1 MEAAVCGQK
10 MAKIADLACIW
21 WIIMAWNGCEVV
33 QYWQLCLE
41 LPNGPQVSIGDDVA
55 VSNTNEKSDLEIEN
69 ERLVTQF
76 CLDWAKKD
84 VNLLADYLA
93 DDVVYQM
100 FEGRPDI
107 IGREAF
113 IKELGGFLAGL
124 KEVEWEMIRTYAIGD
139 MVINDRIDHFVGE
152 DESRSMHFAIAGFFL
167 VRDGKIAI
175 WKDYSLPG
183 GISQVGGSYMGG

>member
-1 MEAAVCGQK
+1 MDNGSGPTRHSRRAILAAAG
-10 MAKIADLACIW
+10 ALAGSSLISVR
-21 WIIMAWNGCEVV
+21 GE
-33 QYWQLCLE
+33 
-41 LPNGPQVSIGDDVA
+41 DA
-55 VSNTNEKSDLEIEN
+55 VSETQAQSELEIEN
-69 ERLVTQF
+69 ERIVTQF

-113 IKELGGFLAGL
+113 IKELGGFLENL
-124 KEVEWEMIRTYAIGD
+124 KEVEWEIVRTYAIGEL
-139 MVINDRIDHFVGE
+139 VINDRIDHFVGE
-152 DESRSMHFAIAGFFL
+152 DEKRSMHFSIAGFFL
-167 VRDGKIAI
+167 VRDGKIKV

-183 GISQVGGSYMGG
+183 GISQVGGTFTGG